1 MLDEVLDRPWFLN
14 AHSVRVDRKN
24 CDGVDIRVVRDD
36 LLHPWAGGNKL
47 RKLDAWLPE
56 LERQGIT
63 DVVTCGG
70 VQSAHATSVAA
81 LCAERGLTAHLFL
94 RGEPL
99 EHPTGYNLLS
109 HFFGEV
115 TYIDRDRYASRDFL
129 EAAAAALRSPK
140 RSVAVIPEGAGGVLS
155 LYGLVRQ
162 LRGIMLSIEDPFSTR
177 VELVVDS
184 GTGTT
189 AAGLALGV
197 ALLELPWK
205 VSAICL
211 MEDALESYQSHSRT
225 LWALWGEHNRMPND
239 APEITWNSRSRPRR
253 FGKVLDG
260 EFEKCRQI
268 ARQTGMLLDPIY
280 TLAAWEAIEHR
291 KAKHRKQ
298 CVLVHTGGGLN
309 LFGIASRYAVS
320 FG

>member
-1 MLDEVLDRPWFLN
+1 MLDEVLDRPWLLGS
-14 AHSVRVDRKN
+14 HSVRIDRKI
-24 CDGVDIRVVRDD
+24 CDGVAIRVVRDD
-36 LLHPWAGGNKL
+36 LLHPWAGGNKI

-56 LERQGIT
+56 MERQGVT

-81 LCAERGLTAHLFL
+81 LCAERRMTAHLFL

-109 HFFGEV
+109 HLFGTV
-115 TYIDRDRYASRDFL
+115 TYVDRDRYATRGFL
-129 EAAAAALRSPK
+129 ESEAAALRSPK
-140 RSVAVIPEGAGGVLS
+140 KSVAVIPEGAGGVLS

-162 LRGIMLSIEDPFSTR
+162 VHGIMLSIPDPFSSKI
-177 VELVVDS
+177 ELVVDS

-211 MEDALESYQSHSRT
+211 MEDALESYQSHSRA
-225 LWALWGEHNRMPND
+225 LWALWGEHNDMPGKT
-239 APEITWNSRSRPRR
+239 PEITWNSRSRPRR

-268 ARQTGMLLDPIY
+268 AQQTGVLFDPIY

-291 KAKHRKQ
+291 KSKHREQ
-298 CVLVHTGGGLN
+298 CVLVHTGGALN
-309 LFGIASRYAVS
+309 LFGVANRYSVS